1 MSYEH
6 ILTDLDDDGIL
17 TVTLHRPEAMN
28 AWTMTMTKELVDM
41 VEKADANDDVRA
53 VVVTGS
59 GERAFCAGADLSSGV
74 DTFQSALM
82 EDTDGLHNADGSI
95 NWAHP
100 GIRDTAGLFIL
111 KVYNSVKPYI
121 GAINGVAVGVGVT
134 MTLPMDI
141 RIASDNARFGLVFSR
156 RGIVPEGCSAWFLPR
171 LVGISKALEWCYK
184 GDVFP
189 AQEALDGGLIN
200 EVVPQEQLLER
211 AKEIARSFTGESAQ
225 VSIALTRQMMWK
237 MLGADHPME
246 AHKIDS
252 RAVYARGQQSDAKE
266 GIDSFLEKRA
276 AVYTDKPSEHMPEF
290 YPWWDEPDYG

>member
-28 AWTMTMTKELVDM
+28 AWTMTMTKELVDT

-100 GIRDTAGLFIL
+100 GIRDTAGLFVL

-141 RIASDNARFGLVFSR
+141 RIASDNARFGFVFSR

-184 GDVFP
+184 GDVFH

-200 EVVPQEQLLER
+200 EVVPQEQLLNR
-211 AKEIARSFTGESAQ
+211 AKEIARSFTG
-225 VSIALTRQMMWK
+225 
-237 MLGADHPME
+237 
-246 AHKIDS
+246 
-252 RAVYARGQQSDAKE
+252 
-266 GIDSFLEKRA
+266 
-276 AVYTDKPSEHMPEF
+276 
-290 YPWWDEPDYG
+290 